1 MIEKSRLAQQNLLAG
16 NLTPALETEH
26 SSGKDA
32 EQDTDAARRIGGTPA
47 NFGAQLKKIAAKEEP
62 ETRHDAYERRKAE
75 RQQERKE
82 RIELLKQVKKL
93 VAERREQKEQ

>member
-1 MIEKSRLAQQNLLAG
+1 MIEKSRLAQQNLFTG
-16 NLTPALETEH
+16 NLTPAPETEH
-26 SSGKDA
+26 SSGKHSH
-32 EQDTDAARRIGGTPA
+32 QGRDAARWNFGSPA
-47 NFGAQLKKIAAKEEP
+47 SSGAQLKNIAAKDEP

-93 VAERREQKEQ
+93 VVERREQKER